1 MAPAVIDWGHQIWG
15 VMSMASVGT
24 HIKRL
29 RAARGLTQEALAE
42 RLFVTRQAVSAWE
55 TGKALPDVETL
66 ERIAAAL
73 DADVTEVI
81 YGVPQAPDLR
91 RVRRRWALIGSSFV
105 IIIALFVIILHGN
118 GMLGTWTG
126 GLQYQLGYPVYR
138 ASYEDAAGAYS
149 VELDLWDL
157 DSNVGKVLYEDS
169 TGCRIT
175 VWKVDEMRDGI
186 YRVWFR
192 SHGVCRR
199 NGSQLV
205 SGTVPYQT
213 GSASWTDKGLPWA
226 AASAGGLE
234 RDCPVAGMSG
244 LNWKDGNEF
253 GFYLTSGNG
262 PSDRFFSAADID
274 RQDGKI
280 TVTVSGLTRLSTERM
295 WYWYFY

>member
-1 MAPAVIDWGHQIWG
+1 
-15 VMSMASVGT
+15 MASVAK

-29 RAARGLTQEALAE
+29 RTARNLTQEELAE
-42 RLFVTRQAVSAWE
+42 KLFVTRQAISAWE
-55 TGKALPDVETL
+55 TEKALPDVETL

-73 DADVTEVI
+73 GVEVTEVI

-91 RVRRRWALIGSSFV
+91 RLKRHWALIGSSFV
-105 IIIALFVIILHGN
+105 IIIALFMIILHGN
-118 GMLGTWTG
+118 GTLGTWRG

-138 ASYEDAAGAYS
+138 AEYEDAAGTYS

-157 DSNVGKVLYEDS
+157 DSNIGKILYEDN

-175 VWKVDEMRDGI
+175 VHKLDKMRDGI

-205 SGTVPYQT
+205 SGTIPYQT
-213 GSASWTDKGLPWA
+213 GSASWTYKGLPQA
-226 AASAGGLE
+226 TVSAGGPKRECSL
-234 RDCPVAGMSG
+234 AGISG

-253 GFYLTSGNG
+253 GFYLTYGKGS
-262 PSDRFFSAADID
+262 SDPFLSSDDIK

-280 TVTVSGLTRLSTERM
+280 TITVSGLTKLTTERM
-295 WYWYFY
+295 RYWYFY